1 MRGDAT
7 LWYVVRAVVRSLE
20 RASRLDSGLGHR
32 PQASSAWSLG
42 FSARQ
47 SGHARIPKSSALYVH
62 RAQKWCSQPAG
73 QATSSE
79 RGTSRQRAQGSAVPS
94 ASAARRRRSDASS
107 ASWSTRAASTT
118 VSATAPRAC
127 RSISAASPGEP
138 TCLASTATRRSPGW
152 RAASEA
158 RLFGTTDATTAAS
171 SNASEK
177 ATPTAAAAA
186 AFHTISILE
195 PRRCRHRRCS
205 FRAES
210 ATKTGGLRS
219 SRMRTQ
225 PCASRIIAA
234 ASRAV
239 RGLSP
244 LIARMRSN
252 VLMMGASEPSER
264 RCAASE
270 PGNTVRTVGCAGHE
284 RISEMP
290 IRIPA
295 RGLNTSTTSSGPPAV
310 AAPSP
315 PHDIGLVAPRSSPG
329 DSSPLLLL
337 ADEGHRGQVRRIDV
351 SNMG

>member
-1 MRGDAT
+1 MCMK
-7 LWYVVRAVVRSLE
+7 
-20 RASRLDSGLGHR
+20 
-32 PQASSAWSLG
+32 
-42 FSARQ
+42 SAR
-47 SGHARIPKSSALYVH
+47 VH
-62 RAQKWCSQPAG
+62 
-73 QATSSE
+73 
-79 RGTSRQRAQGSAVPS
+79 SRRRTVPVGSRKTRKEPS
-94 ASAARRRRSDASS
+94 RAARPPSSSSCPLSRSITTLELASPM
-107 ASWSTRAASTT
+107 TAA
-118 VSATAPRAC
+118 
-127 RSISAASPGEP
+127 SISALTLALRSSSVSSS
-138 TCLASTATRRSPGW
+138 TTTLASSKP
-152 RAASEA
+152 
-158 RLFGTTDATTAAS
+158 AS
-171 SNASEK
+171 SSSSSPSSITAG
-177 ATPTAAAAA
+177 PTAAAAA

-315 PHDIGLVAPRSSPG
+315 LHDIGLVAPRSSPG